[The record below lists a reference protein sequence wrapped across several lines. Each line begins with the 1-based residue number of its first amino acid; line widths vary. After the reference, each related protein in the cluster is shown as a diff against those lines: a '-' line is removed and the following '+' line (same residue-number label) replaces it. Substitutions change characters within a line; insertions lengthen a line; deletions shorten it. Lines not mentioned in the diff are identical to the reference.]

1 MPKPI
6 LALLW
11 GRLRTFLP
19 SLVDLPDSVWRRTGA
34 LNTWGTNAIEGNT
47 LTHEEVQ
54 RLLLEEESIAGRPV
68 PDVVETIQHDRAFRG
83 LLDRLD
89 SPIRLVTVL
98 ELHEIVFRGSARHRP
113 GEWRRSNVYIAGA
126 RHRPPAWPKVVSR
139 MTQWEASIE
148 GSSPPWA
155 AAARMHQ
162 SFEEIHPFED
172 GNGRVG
178 RLVLNLWLMQQGWP
192 PLHVTPDDRSDYLAA
207 LAAGNEGD
215 HEKLEALLQSAMVR
229 SLLDLLDQVGEEKD
243 MLRPLAE
250 LAENPWCPHAA
261 DYLALRCRQGALAGI
276 HATSTSAPDARKRHR
291 GRPRWLTSENALRHY
306 LDASPRTP

>member
-6 LALLW
+6 LTFLR
-11 GRLRTFLP
+11 GRLQTFAP
-19 SLVDLPDSVWRRTGA
+19 SLVDLPDPVWRRTGA

-54 RLLLEEESIAGRPV
+54 RLLLDEASIAGRPV
-68 PDVVETIQHDRAFRG
+68 PDVVETLQHDRTFRG
-83 LLDRLD
+83 LLERLG
-89 SPIRLVTVL
+89 SPISLVTVL
-98 ELHEIVFRGSARHRP
+98 ELHEEVFHGSTRHRP
-113 GEWRRSNVYIAGA
+113 GEWRRSNVYIVGA
-126 RHRPPAWPKVVSR
+126 RHRPPAWPKVVAR

-148 GSSPPWA
+148 DSSPPWTI
-155 AAARMHQ
+155 AARMHQ

-178 RLVLNLWLMQQGWP
+178 RLVLNLWLLQQGWP
-192 PLHVTPDDRSDYLAA
+192 PLHITPDHRSEYLAA
-207 LAAGNEGD
+207 LTAGNEGD
-215 HEKLEALLQSAMVR
+215 HAPLEAFLQNAMVR
-229 SLLDLLDQVGEEKD
+229 SLLDLLDQVGDETD

-250 LAENPWCPHAA
+250 LASHAWCPYAA

-291 GRPRWLTSENALRHY
+291 GRPRWLTSETALRHY
-306 LDASPRTP
+306 LDAFSEAP